1 MSKRKGKA
9 KPAEQSARSSQA
21 DTARSESKAQTPVT
35 SERHWRNFLAL
46 AVIVAFVGLAYV
58 MTPSSQKI
66 AAEATPKATQ
76 SAFSPR
82 NACKTPP
89 PFMRNLS
96 ANQGFGAGSALST
109 SERDLIGL
117 AVVDFDPQSGKRLRE
132 WQHPSWRSAG
142 NLSAFA
148 LDQRGDIYVIP
159 APRVN
164 LLDNPPALQNRLY
177 RVDGNTGEMALALE
191 FPIAA
196 AVDQR
201 NPFAGLGLSY
211 DCALDS
217 LFLTSVA
224 GSTTSVQRGRV
235 FRIALRPSVKIAST
249 LAGVDMFAVASVGKA
264 DRLALLLGSA
274 RSADLLQIELD
285 ANGDFPPGARAMP
298 LLSIAG
304 RGPEGNDRARKI
316 DVAPDGTLSV
326 RGTRFAFNLAQ
337 PSAQEQATR
346 YLFTFD
352 AGLQRY
358 QFQRWTK

>member
-1 MSKRKGKA
+1 MSKRKA
-9 KPAEQSARSSQA
+9 KPKSTQRSAEIDTRNKLPSKSQA
-21 DTARSESKAQTPVT
+21 KVTP
-35 SERHWRNFLAL
+35 EQHWRNFLAL
-46 AVIVAFVGLAYV
+46 SLIVAFLAIAYLITPGEEE
-58 MTPSSQKI
+58 TPSKPSSKSLL
-66 AAEATPKATQ
+66 

-82 NACKTPP
+82 NACKAPP
-89 PFMRNLS
+89 AFMRNLS
-96 ANQGFGAGSALST
+96 ANQGFGVGSALST

-132 WQHPSWRSAG
+132 WQHPSWRNAG

-164 LLDNPPALQNRLY
+164 LLENPPALQNRLY
-177 RVDGNTGEMALALE
+177 RVDGNTGEMTIALE
-191 FPIAA
+191 FPVAA
-196 AVDQR
+196 AVGQR
-201 NPFAGLGLSY
+201 NPYAGLGLSY

-224 GSTTSVQRGRV
+224 GSTPSVQRGKV
-235 FRIALRPSVKIAST
+235 FRIALRPSIQIAST

-264 DRLALLLGSA
+264 DHLALLLGSA
-274 RSADLLQIELD
+274 RSPELLQIELD
-285 ANGDFPPGARAMP
+285 ANGNFPPGRSATP

-316 DVAPDGTLSV
+316 ELTTDGTLSV

-337 PSAQEQATR
+337 PSAQEKATS
-346 YLFTFD
+346 YVFAYD
-352 AGLQRY
+352 AGAQSY
-358 QFQRWTK
+358 QFQRWIK